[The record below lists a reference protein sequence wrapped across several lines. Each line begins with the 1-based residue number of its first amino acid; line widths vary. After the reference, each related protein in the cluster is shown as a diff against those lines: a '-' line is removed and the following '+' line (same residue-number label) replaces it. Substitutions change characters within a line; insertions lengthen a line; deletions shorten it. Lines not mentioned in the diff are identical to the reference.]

1 MKADRILD
9 CKVCKGAMRWGAIWF
24 VGAIALL
31 AVAAFTA
38 CGSQSETE
46 VPVSPQ
52 TDKIT
57 TERLIGRWVRP
68 DGGYVLAI
76 HSVQDKGTLDASYYN
91 PHSINIAH
99 AEWRRE
105 NGRLGVFIELRD
117 KSYPGSQ
124 YSLRYFPEEDA
135 LAGTYF
141 QAVHKQTFEIIFIR
155 QK

>member
-9 CKVCKGAMRWGAIWF
+9 CKTYQGGTCRGANLF
-24 VGAIALL
+24 VRAFALV

-46 VPVSPQ
+46 VPTQ
-52 TDKIT
+52 EDQIT
-57 TERLIGRWVRP
+57 TERLIGRWVHP

-76 HSVQDKGTLDASYYN
+76 RSVQDNGTLDASYYN
-91 PHSINIAH
+91 PHSINVAR
-99 AEWRRE
+99 AEWRRA
-105 NGRLGVFIELRD
+105 NGRLTVCVELRD
-117 KSYPGSQ
+117 NNYPGSK
-124 YSLRYFPEEDA
+124 YTLRYFPEEDI